1 MFIPGARQRVAVP
14 NLVPTLALFI
24 GAIIASVGVWAVVS
38 TRTLSNEGA
47 EALPAARFESELR
60 SVAYLLP
67 VAMQAGSAEV
77 TQDILYVRRPGESE
91 ARAVSAFEIPFGAPG
106 LRAHGEASPA
116 GDMAAIVHAA
126 PDRAEVGRLTFVAL
140 PSGARVDADRPV
152 DLLSPL
158 AWSPAGDRVAA
169 VQRQARDGGVETL
182 VIQFDVHTG
191 ATLDVASFQDAHQV
205 VPVGY
210 SPGGR
215 RLFIVVV
222 DKSGSTLWVRREDE
236 LERLHQFSAGPTRD
250 WSLSPDGARLAFVD
264 RLGVGD
270 RTYAGKTLLIATGA
284 ITEAAPGGDQL
295 GPVWRPG
302 KAAADFGG
310 PDGSL
315 RLDAPGTD
323 EAAYVLPMRWAP
335 DGSMLVAT
343 IYSAGREGTGTAT
356 ESIEIL
362 PDRSRSAQGRE
373 LLAQQPGA
381 RFVGWVRDIE

>member
-1 MFIPGARQRVAVP
+1 VFIPGASQRFAVP
-14 NLVPTLALFI
+14 NLVPTLALFLI
-24 GAIIASVGVWAVVS
+24 AVSASLGAWALLS

-47 EALPAARFESELR
+47 EAVPVARLASDAGA
-60 SVAYLLP
+60 VAYLAP
-67 VAMQAGSAEV
+67 STVQVGDAEV
-77 TQDILYVRRPGESE
+77 TQDVLYVRRPGESE
-91 ARAVSAFEIPFGAPG
+91 ARAVAAFEIPFGAPG

-116 GDMAAIVHAA
+116 GDMVAIVHAT
-126 PDRAEVGRLTFVAL
+126 PDRAEVGSLSFVAL
-140 PSGARVDADRPV
+140 PSGARVVADRYV

-158 AWSPAGDRVAA
+158 AWSSDSERVAA
-169 VQRQARDGGVETL
+169 VQRVARDGVVETQVL
-182 VIQFDVHTG
+182 QFDARTG
-191 ATLDVASFQDAHQV
+191 ATIDVASFQDAHQV

-210 SPGGR
+210 SPGGG

-222 DKSGSTLWVRREDE
+222 DKSGSTLWVRHDGQ

-323 EAAYVLPMRWAP
+323 ETAYVLPMRWAP

-343 IYSAGREGTGTAT
+343 IYSAGRDGSGVPT

-362 PDRSRSAQGRE
+362 PDLSRSSQSRE
-373 LLAQQPGA
+373 PLAPQADA